1 VPVAATGQAD
11 VGAADT
17 DPAVLLRV
25 GEQVLEQGA
34 VGALEGGALGEIAVR
49 VGEPR
54 GERVAHLLEL
64 PEHEHARRPG
74 GLDPVRDDDPS
85 QPLGDQQP
93 EPPLQLADL
102 PAQLGARE
110 ALVAQPVVLG
120 SPVGD

>member
-11 VGAADT
+11 VGAADA
-17 DPAVLLRV
+17 DPAVLLRG
-25 GEQVLEQGA
+25 GEQVVEQGA
-34 VGALEGGALGEIAVR
+34 VGALEGGAVGERAVG

-64 PEHEHARRPG
+64 PQPEHPRRSR

-85 QPLGDQQP
+85 QPLGDQPP
-93 EPPLQLADL
+93 ELPLELADL

-110 ALVAQPVVLG
+110 PLV
-120 SPVGD
+120 DY